1 MSKLLTE
8 EQVVALTGAT
18 QTSKQ
23 KQVLNKNGIF
33 YVTKMGGGISLTWE
47 MVNSVGTK
55 KVASFDD
62 EPNWKEVVG

>member
-23 KQVLNKNGIF
+23 KQVLNRNGIF

-47 MVNSVGTK
+47 MVNSVGAK
-55 KVASFDD
+55 KSTSFDS
-62 EPNWKEVVG
+62 EPDFRAMG